1 MSVARLFG
9 INLPHL
15 RRRGS
20 FAVAASLIAVVTAML
35 AVGFAAF
42 AGYIALSRHFDP
54 EIAALIMAGSLLL
67 IAMIALLAAR
77 YVLNK
82 AQREMKAAVSAS
94 AIVAFAPTAASLAAR
109 HTRVAAVVAAVGIGF
124 WLARNAIKR

>member
-1 MSVARLFG
+1 MSIARLFG
-9 INLPHL
+9 IDLPHL

-20 FAVAASLIAVVTAML
+20 VAVAASLIALVMAIL
-35 AVGFAAF
+35 AVGFAAL

-67 IAMIALLAAR
+67 IAVIALLAAR
-77 YVLNK
+77 YVLHK
-82 AQREMKAAVSAS
+82 ARREMRAAVSTS

-109 HTRVAAVVAAVGIGF
+109 HTRVAAVIAAVGIGF
-124 WLARNAIKR
+124 WLARNATRR

>member
-1 MSVARLFG
+1 MSIARLFG
-9 INLPHL
+9 INLPNL

-20 FAVAASLIAVVTAML
+20 FAVAASLIAVVMAML

-42 AGYIALSRHFDP
+42 AGYIALSRHYDP

-67 IAMIALLAAR
+67 IAVIALLAAR

-82 AQREMKAAVSAS
+82 AQREMKAAISAS

-124 WLARNAIKR
+124 WLARNAIRR